1 MGAKPLFKREL
12 KAGSKALSSEIRKN
26 LIDEGIKHATE
37 LYKLGT
43 SKIRN
48 KSVWVALDSDV
59 ANYIVKE
66 TQKTKEDLNNLFGC
80 M

>member
-1 MGAKPLFKREL
+1 MGANPLFKRKL
-12 KAGSKALSSEIRKN
+12 RAGSKALSCEIRKN

-48 KSVWVALDSDV
+48 KSV
-59 ANYIVKE
+59 
-66 TQKTKEDLNNLFGC
+66 
-80 M
+80 